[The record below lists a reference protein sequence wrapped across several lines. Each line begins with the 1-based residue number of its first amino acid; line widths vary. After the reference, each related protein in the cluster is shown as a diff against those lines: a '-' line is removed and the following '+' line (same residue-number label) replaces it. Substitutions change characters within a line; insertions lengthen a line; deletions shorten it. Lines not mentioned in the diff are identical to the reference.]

1 MWQMGRGKFAIWRV
15 PHKFWPQTWFTPTRH
30 TPVHCARQMAIF
42 GNIFSSACLLCASA
56 WKTPQALEKRFLG
69 QDLSNA
75 PTPTSIRCLNP
86 EISIFNVWVSL
97 ASPRTK
103 REASFKYLLLWLRI
117 VQFLEVVDE
126 LFQMEC
132 NNFCL
137 ENFSKIQ
144 SKLGTWNAPWNA
156 PLKSSEK

>member
-1 MWQMGRGKFAIWRV
+1 MWQMERGKLAIWRV
-15 PHKFWPQTWFTPTRH
+15 PHKFWPQIWFTPTRH
-30 TPVHCARQMAIF
+30 TPVHCGPKMAIF

-97 ASPRTK
+97 AFPPPPDKTG
-103 REASFKYLLLWLRI
+103 ASFKDPFWVNLLT
-117 VQFLEVVDE
+117 QK
-126 LFQMEC
+126 
-132 NNFCL
+132 
-137 ENFSKIQ
+137 S
-144 SKLGTWNAPWNA
+144 
-156 PLKSSEK
+156 LKSFWKLFFKPKLVRKFCKINFLGPIFQEL